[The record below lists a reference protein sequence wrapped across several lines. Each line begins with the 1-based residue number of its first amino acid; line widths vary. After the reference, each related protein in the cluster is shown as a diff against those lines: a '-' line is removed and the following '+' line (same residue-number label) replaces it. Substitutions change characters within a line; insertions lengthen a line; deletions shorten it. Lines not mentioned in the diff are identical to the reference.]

1 MHAEGGRHRADVV
14 LEDGGPYRHLDRY
27 HHHEQYHHH
36 YNNAIG
42 GLDRP
47 LEAVLPA
54 NLAVLPDCN
63 GGQADQSHLL

>member
-14 LEDGGPYRHLDRY
+14 LEDGGPYRPL
-27 HHHEQYHHH
+27 HEQHHQH